1 MTSPRQAKL
10 LNAHEAC
17 MNAARALEMDF
28 PLSELDD
35 PMTAPGR
42 REIVE
47 IRQRDVKSLRLAGST
62 AMAIAAAPDAYA
74 DLISL
79 RAKSISAFDAIMVL
93 VRIEL
98 ERSAPA
104 DEAKA
109 A

>member
-1 MTSPRQAKL
+1 
-10 LNAHEAC
+10 

-79 RAKSISAFDAIMVL
+79 RAKSISAFDAVVNL
-93 VRIEL
+93 ARQEL
-98 ERSAPA
+98 ARPDAPA
-104 DEAKA
+104 EEKA

>member
-1 MTSPRQAKL
+1 
-10 LNAHEAC
+10 
-17 MNAARALEMDF
+17 MNAARALEMDY

-62 AMAIAAAPDAYA
+62 AMAIAADPDAYA

-79 RAKSISAFDAIMVL
+79 RSKSIPAFDAIVNL
-93 VRIEL
+93 ARQEL
-98 ERSAPA
+98 ARPDAPA
-104 DEAKA
+104 EESKA